1 MLHAQQND
9 ERSAERA
16 GIKTDSNGWT
26 QLLRCVGLGRRKED
40 LIAGA
45 ARRKREPSQLGGL
58 TFQTVLV
65 DSQTSDFRFKRLPP
79 NPEFRSR
86 A

>member
-1 MLHAQQND
+1 MTSAQQNVL
-9 ERSAERA
+9 ES
-16 GIKTDSNGWT
+16 KTD
-26 QLLRCVGLGRRKED
+26 RRRMDLHFEVVWSKDWQDNVMAAPLKESVV
-40 LIAGA
+40 L
-45 ARRKREPSQLGGL
+45 SQLGGL

-65 DSQTSDFRFKRLPP
+65 DSQTLDFRFKRLPR